1 MGWVT
6 GPLAALRMSVDS
18 VRRELYPCM
27 LFLAPCDGP
36 RPCTFVG
43 TGQGHV
49 RCGRTVRTATD
60 LCSPTA
66 ERRGPRARVSAVV
79 RCGAGQDPRRD
90 TSRDVARDGPQ
101 RDITQRCKVRRRW

>member
-36 RPCTFVG
+36 RPCTLEG
-43 TGQGHV
+43 TGQGRV
-49 RCGRTVRTATD
+49 R
-60 LCSPTA
+60 A
-66 ERRGPRARVSAVV
+66 ERG
-79 RCGAGQDPRRD
+79 
-90 TSRDVARDGPQ
+90 
-101 RDITQRCKVRRRW
+101 